1 MLYKYEATNL
11 NGERQTGNIDAP
23 NLEIAIGSLQR
34 RNLIIVS
41 IEPAE
46 KAPFF
51 SKGIEFFERVKVKD
65 VVLLSRQLSTLFEAK
80 VPVLDSFKL
89 LSSEAESPVLRKK
102 LSQIVEDIQ
111 GGITMSQA
119 MAKHPDVF
127 SKFYVSMVRSGEES
141 GMLQEIFLELSSHL
155 ERSYELTSKARN
167 ALVYPAF
174 VIIVFFA
181 VVILMAVFVIPKLSV
196 ILTEAGQDVPIFTKI
211 IIGISNSLIAFGPIL
226 FIGLVAGIFA
236 LWRYTKT
243 KTGKIAVS
251 RFLLS
256 VPYVGFLFKK
266 LYLARISDNLRILLS
281 SGVSMIRSLE
291 ITADVVGN
299 EIYAK
304 ILREATDA
312 VKGGSSLSESF
323 SKYEDIPLLVSRMV
337 KIGEESGKLNFM
349 LETLARFY
357 KREVDTTV
365 ENIVSLI
372 EPAMIIVLGTMVG
385 LLLIS
390 VLGPIYNLSS
400 SI

>member
-1 MLYKYEATNL
+1 MLYKYEATSL
-11 NGERQTGNIDAP
+11 SGERQTGNIDAP
-23 NLEIAIGSLQR
+23 NMEIAISSLQR

-46 KAPFF
+46 KQPFF

-102 LSQIVEDIQ
+102 LAQIVEDIQ

-141 GMLQEIFLELSSHL
+141 GMLQEIFLELSNHL

-167 ALVYPAF
+167 ALIYPAF
-174 VIIVFFA
+174 VIIVFIA
-181 VVILMAVFVIPKLSV
+181 VIVLMAVFVIPKLSV
-196 ILTEAGQDVPIFTKI
+196 ILTEAGQNVPIFTKI
-211 IIGISNSLIAFGPIL
+211 IIGMSNSLITFGPLL
-226 FIGLVAGIFA
+226 FVGLVAGIFA
-236 LWRYTKT
+236 FWRYTKT
-243 KTGKIAVS
+243 KTGKVAVS
-251 RFLLS
+251 RFLLA

-299 EIYAK
+299 EVYAK
-304 ILREATDA
+304 ILSEATDA
-312 VKGGSSLSESF
+312 VKGGSSLSEAF
-323 SKYEDIPLLVSRMV
+323 SKYRDIPLLVSRMV

-349 LETLARFY
+349 LETMARFY

-400 SI
+400 AI